1 MQDSRSVGA
10 LAGLTVALV
19 FTWRLL
25 RSPSEPQRR
34 QPKRQ
39 APAPSSIGIN
49 PQSTTN
55 LIPSG
60 DFRAKNVIDEFFQPE
75 KVIGLSFYTLYQLAY
90 CLP

>member
-1 MQDSRSVGA
+1 MGA
-10 LAGLTVALV
+10 LAGLAVAVV

-25 RSPSEPQRR
+25 RSPSGPQRR

-39 APAPSSIGIN
+39 APAPSSSGIN

-60 DFRAKNVIDEFFQPE
+60 DSRAQNAIDEFFQPE
-75 KVIGLSFYTLYQLAY
+75 KVIGFYFYALYQLA
-90 CLP
+90 